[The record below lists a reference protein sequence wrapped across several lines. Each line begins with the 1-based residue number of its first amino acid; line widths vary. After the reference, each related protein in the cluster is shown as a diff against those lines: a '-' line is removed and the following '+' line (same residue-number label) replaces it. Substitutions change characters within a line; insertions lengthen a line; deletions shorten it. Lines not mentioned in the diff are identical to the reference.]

1 MERTGHKEFADEI
14 VEKAKELGACLAGIG
29 DVSELRRS
37 PSHVIYSK
45 LDSFKGIGTKESKGI
60 AQGEFAWPQRA
71 RSIIVLA
78 IPHPRYKPE
87 LDWWMEG
94 CRGGTPGN
102 QMLISINDGLSKWLE
117 EKKGVET
124 KKLPYYIEQG
134 GVFLKDAA
142 AMAGLGCIGKNN
154 LFLTPEFGPEVRLRA
169 LFTYLKL
176 PSTGPLEFHPCKE
189 CDMPCRRVCPQDA
202 FASKKYSRIKW
213 GSLTCRAGTA
223 FTIAICAMRR
233 WNRMWPKAKGLLL
246 KEAKRLAGWSAIAE
260 DANWRVRLAR
270 ERSINAESA
279 EIAESIIR
287 RHYTLRRSETSS
299 SPNSRSCFKNEDR
312 RVTSTANLL
321 QLDVLDCAARLK
333 VMRSRLLVECPRLPY
348 RSTF

>member
-1 MERTGHKEFADEI
+1 MVTQRTNAGYTSRIDSLAFSLLFISGYELGRSERTKNICRWTRVDQMERTGNKEYTDEI
-14 VEKAKELGACLAGIG
+14 VEKAKEFGACLAGIA

-45 LDSFKGIGTKESKGI
+45 LDSFRGIGTKESKGI
-60 AQGEFAWPQRA
+60 APGEFAWPQRA

-78 IPHPRYKPE
+78 VPHPRYKPE

-154 LFLTPEFGPEVRLRA
+154 LFLTPDFGPEVRLRA

-176 PSTGPLEFHPCKE
+176 PSTGPLEFDPCKE
-189 CDMPCRRVCPQDA
+189 CDMPCRKVCPQDA
-202 FASKKYSRIKW
+202 FASKKYSQGQIGLADLPGRDGVYDRHLCNAQMESDVAKSERTATE
-213 GSLTCRAGTA
+213 GGEKAGRVVRYCRRCELVCPVGKR
-223 FTIAICAMRR
+223 AIDQRR
-233 WNRMWPKAKGLLL
+233 
-246 KEAKRLAGWSAIAE
+246 
-260 DANWRVRLAR
+260 
-270 ERSINAESA
+270 ES
-279 EIAESIIR
+279 
-287 RHYTLRRSETSS
+287 
-299 SPNSRSCFKNEDR
+299 
-312 RVTSTANLL
+312 
-321 QLDVLDCAARLK
+321 
-333 VMRSRLLVECPRLPY
+333 
-348 RSTF
+348 